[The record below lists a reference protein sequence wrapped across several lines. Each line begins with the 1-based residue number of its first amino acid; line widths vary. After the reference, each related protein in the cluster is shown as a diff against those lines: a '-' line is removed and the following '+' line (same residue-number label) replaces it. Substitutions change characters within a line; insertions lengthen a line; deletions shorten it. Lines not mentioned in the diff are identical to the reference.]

1 METPPPPPL
10 PPLLRLRL
18 SPGPGNDRVMGA
30 VEGGLDAGGGGGG
43 IAAAD
48 VDEDKAFALDLS
60 LEAEVAFCK
69 FKVEDLESTSRSG
82 TVTSRPGVRED
93 RSTDGR
99 RLLTL
104 PALPD

>member
-1 METPPPPPL
+1 
-10 PPLLRLRL
+10 
-18 SPGPGNDRVMGA
+18 MGA

-43 IAAAD
+43 IAAAE

-60 LEAEVAFCK
+60 FEAEVAFCK
-69 FKVEDLESTSRSG
+69 FEVLDSTSRSG
-82 TVTSRPGVRED
+82 TVTSRPGVRDD

-104 PALPD
+104 HALPD